1 MRMLAI
7 AFVLAFGIATVQA
20 AEYAKAISII
30 EEEGQFLFT
39 DGSSYYLF
47 FKDGNFDSGPL
58 TLSGRSIQGTWKQSS
73 DYQFLIEGKWSWLNG
88 AHSPNDKRRLVIN
101 IQPPFVYQPDE
112 SRNTFI
118 PRHMTKPPRI
128 YKCYFTIEE
137 LVKTGDKK

>member
-7 AFVLAFGIATVQA
+7 AFVFTFGAAAAQA
-20 AEYAKAISII
+20 AEYSKASNII

-47 FKDGNFDSGPL
+47 FKDGHFDSGPL
-58 TLSGRSIQGTWKQSS
+58 TLSGRSIQGTWKQKD
-73 DYQFLIEGKWSWLNG
+73 DYQFIIEGKWAWMNG
-88 AHSPNDKRRLVIN
+88 GYAPNDKRRLVMN
-101 IQPPFVYQPDE
+101 IHPCVYQPDE

-137 LVKTGDKK
+137 LVKTGEKK

>member
-7 AFVLAFGIATVQA
+7 ALVFAFGAATAQA
-20 AEYAKAISII
+20 AEYSKAISII

-58 TLSGRSIQGTWKQSS
+58 TLSGRTIQGTWKQSG
-73 DYQFLIEGKWSWLNG
+73 DYQFIIEGKWSWLNG
-88 AHSPNDKRRLVIN
+88 LYPANDKRRLVMN
-101 IQPPFVYQPDE
+101 VQPPFVYQPDE
-112 SRNTFI
+112 SKNTFI
-118 PRHMTKPPRI
+118 PRHMIKPPRI
-128 YKCYFTIEE
+128 YKCYFSIEE